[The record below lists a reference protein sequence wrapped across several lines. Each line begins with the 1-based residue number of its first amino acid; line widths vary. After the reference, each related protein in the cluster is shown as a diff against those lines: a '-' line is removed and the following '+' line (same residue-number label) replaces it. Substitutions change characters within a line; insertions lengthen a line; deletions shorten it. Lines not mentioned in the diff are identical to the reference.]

1 MVKDVLDA
9 LNISEQM
16 FQETE
21 HVLGNNPQVSELM
34 MMAAA
39 GKLGGLEANGPKLTK
54 QEILKA
60 HESSKELR
68 IQSLKEEFTPSDKS
82 ELERLVDTAKMED
95 RMFFKTGIE
104 DEDFEEAFMFYMKDD
119 MNLQMEMQ

>member
-1 MVKDVLDA
+1 
-9 LNISEQM
+9 M

-34 MMAAA
+34 MMAES

-119 MNLQMEMQ
+119 MNLQMELQ

>member
-9 LNISEQM
+9 LNISETM

-34 MMAAA
+34 MMAES

-60 HESSKELR
+60 HESSKELK

>member
-9 LNISEQM
+9 LNISETM

-34 MMAAA
+34 MMAES